1 MKDAVI
7 CFTRVPVPGHTK
19 TRLMPLLAK
28 EQCAEL
34 HTAFL
39 YDTSEVCGEFG
50 CDTFICFEEGA
61 GWQAL
66 RGIFPYAVSMLPQR
80 GYGLGERMYNAI
92 RSVLAMGY
100 GKCVLIGSD
109 IPEITAAHL
118 QSGFDALESAD
129 VTLGPTED
137 GGYYLVGMKKPNKA
151 VFEKQEYGTDSVYD
165 NAVAAV
171 KEAALP
177 RL

>member
-50 CDTFICFEEGA
+50 CDTFVCFEEGA
-61 GWQAL
+61 GWQAAYSL
-66 RGIFPYAVSMLPQR
+66 MLSACCPS
-80 GYGLGERMYNAI
+80 G
-92 RSVLAMGY
+92 AM
-100 GKCVLIGSD
+100 
-109 IPEITAAHL
+109 
-118 QSGFDALESAD
+118 ALEREC
-129 VTLGPTED
+129 TTP
-137 GGYYLVGMKKPNKA
+137 
-151 VFEKQEYGTDSVYD
+151 
-165 NAVAAV
+165 
-171 KEAALP
+171 
-177 RL
+177 

>member
-50 CDTFICFEEGA
+50 CDTS
-61 GWQAL
+61 L
-66 RGIFPYAVSMLPQR
+66 L
-80 GYGLGERMYNAI
+80 L
-92 RSVLAMGY
+92 
-100 GKCVLIGSD
+100 
-109 IPEITAAHL
+109 
-118 QSGFDALESAD
+118 
-129 VTLGPTED
+129 
-137 GGYYLVGMKKPNKA
+137 
-151 VFEKQEYGTDSVYD
+151 
-165 NAVAAV
+165 
-171 KEAALP
+171 
-177 RL
+177 